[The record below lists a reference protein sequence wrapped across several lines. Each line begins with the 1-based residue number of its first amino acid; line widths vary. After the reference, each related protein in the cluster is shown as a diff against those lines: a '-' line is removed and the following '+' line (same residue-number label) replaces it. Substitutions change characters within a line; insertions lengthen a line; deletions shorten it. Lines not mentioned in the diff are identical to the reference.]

1 MTLEA
6 VKEQVNGAS
15 ETPLPSAA
23 EAAANGYSPGQAH
36 PLDLRSESRPG
47 SHDAYMGMVRSMVDR
62 EMRTLG
68 SYIQSGRYRHPR
80 LRSVVTRLYHLT
92 LWQITAPASLMNHQR
107 TELIRERSA
116 IQGMLKPFNLPL
128 DPEDARKLDD
138 ERREELYQTSLFYGE
153 ETLRRFTSSAWLIP
167 LDCRDA
173 YDRLDEIGARVR
185 NLTAQIQEAQRHG
198 HYWDGG
204 PLIEY
209 FRTPY
214 KDRGDIDL
222 MAIAPP
228 FLLKLQAYIDVSIS
242 EIWRHQAQRIT
253 SQTSDGDDDS
263 QAESEGDSGNK
274 KRSLFGRIRGK

>member
-6 VKEQVNGAS
+6 VLEQTNGAN
-15 ETPLPSAA
+15 ETPLPSPE
-23 EAAANGYSPGQAH
+23 EAAAHGYSPGRAH

-68 SYIQSGRYRHPR
+68 SYIQSGRYRHQR
-80 LRSVVTRLYHLT
+80 LRSVVTRLYHLA
-92 LWQITAPASLMNHQR
+92 LWQITSPAGLMNHQR
-107 TELIRERSA
+107 TELIRERSS

-128 DPEDARKLDD
+128 DPEDVRKLDD
-138 ERREELYQTSLFYGE
+138 GQREELYQTSLFYGE
-153 ETLRRFTSSAWLIP
+153 ETLRQFTSSAWLIP

-173 YDRLDEIGARVR
+173 YDRLDEISARVR
-185 NLTAQIQEAQRHG
+185 NLTVQIQEAQRSG

-242 EIWRHQAQRIT
+242 ETWRHQAQRIT
-253 SQTSDGDDDS
+253 SQTADGDEAS
-263 QAESEGDSGNK
+263 QSESEGEPGNK

>member
-1 MTLEA
+1 MTLSDVQEHI
-6 VKEQVNGAS
+6 NGAS
-15 ETPLPSAA
+15 EDPRPSAG
-23 EAAANGYSPGQAH
+23 EAAAQGYSPDRAH

-68 SYIQSGRYRHPR
+68 SYIQAGRYRHQR
-80 LRSVVTRLYHLT
+80 LRSLVTRLYHLA
-92 LWQITAPASLMNHQR
+92 LWQITAPAGLLNHRR

-116 IQGMLKPFNLPL
+116 IQELLRGFGKPL
-128 DPEDARKLDD
+128 DPEDVRKLDED
-138 ERREELYQTSLFYGE
+138 QREELYGTSLFYGE
-153 ETLRRFTSSAWLIP
+153 ETLKQFTGSAWLVP
-167 LDCRDA
+167 MGLRDA
-173 YDRLDEIGARVR
+173 YDRLDEITARVK
-185 NLTAQIQEAQRHG
+185 NLTVQIQEAQRNG

-242 EIWRHQAQRIT
+242 EVWRHQAQRIT
-253 SQTSDGDDDS
+253 SQSADGDEASDVEPE
-263 QAESEGDSGNK
+263 AEPGKK
-274 KRSLFGRIRGK
+274 KRSLFGRMRGK